1 MAMKYS
7 WFHHH
12 DCTTEQADTLISD
25 YQKRGIRTGKSLH
38 HHDCTTEQADTLIS
52 DYQKRGVRT
61 EKSLNPDFITW
72 TVSAKLPEYAHR
84 VRTPKSLRQKVW
96 G

>member
-25 YQKRGIRTGKSLH
+25 YQKR
-38 HHDCTTEQADTLIS
+38 D
-52 DYQKRGVRT
+52 VRT

>member
-12 DCTTEQADTLISD
+12 ECTTDQADELVEK
-25 YQKRGIRTGKSLH
+25 YR
-38 HHDCTTEQADTLIS
+38 A
-52 DYQKRGVRT
+52 RGVKT
-61 EKSLNPDFITW
+61 ERSLNRDNITW
-72 TVSAKLPEYAHR
+72 TVSARLPEGKKPP
-84 VRTPKSLRQKVW
+84 RTSRRWQNRVW

>member
-7 WFHHH
+7 WF
-12 DCTTEQADTLISD
+12 
-25 YQKRGIRTGKSLH
+25 H

-84 VRTPKSLRQKVW
+84 GLACVNHSMPTAH

>member
-12 DCTTEQADTLISD
+12 DCTTEQADELVAR
-25 YQKRGIRTGKSLH
+25 YRT
-38 HHDCTTEQADTLIS
+38 
-52 DYQKRGVRT
+52 RGVKT
-61 EKSLNPDFITW
+61 ERSLNPDYTTW
-72 TVSAKLPEYAHR
+72 TISAFLPAYSKPAR
-84 VRTPKSLRQKVW
+84 PDNRWRNRVW

>member
-1 MAMKYS
+1 MMAMKYS

-12 DCTTEQADTLISD
+12 DCTTEQADTLM
-25 YQKRGIRTGKSLH
+25 
-38 HHDCTTEQADTLIS
+38 S

-61 EKSLNPDFITW
+61 EKSLKGSFWPGWRTRNSTRKTIPEKNN
-72 TVSAKLPEYAHR
+72 VSGTRKTKA
-84 VRTPKSLRQKVW
+84 

>member
-12 DCTTEQADTLISD
+12 DCTTEQADELVVR
-25 YQKRGIRTGKSLH
+25 YR
-38 HHDCTTEQADTLIS
+38 A
-52 DYQKRGVRT
+52 RGVKT
-61 EKSLNPDFITW
+61 ERGLNPDYTTW
-72 TVSAKLPEYAHR
+72 TVSAFLPAYSKPAR
-84 VRTPKSLRQKVW
+84 PDNRWRNRVW

>member
-7 WFHHH
+7 WFYHH

-25 YQKRGIRTGKSLH
+25 YQNRGI
-38 HHDCTTEQADTLIS
+38 
-52 DYQKRGVRT
+52 RT

-72 TVSAKLPEYAHR
+72 TVSAKLPEYAR
-84 VRTPKSLRQKVW
+84 RCGRQNPYAKRS
-96 G
+96 GGEHG